1 MTIAFQYIKGPV
13 TAMPIRK
20 KDRTFDAILDEID
33 FDNVP
38 ISYIK
43 QINLIL
49 DGNSIVKIDQN
60 ALRSVKSMDDLME
73 SATLQPY
80 VDRVQDVEILIDND
94 KLKKDVMGVIRPFLG
109 KWFKD
114 D

>member
-1 MTIAFQYIKGPV
+1 MTISFQYIKGPV

-49 DGNSIVKIDQN
+49 DKNSIVKIDQQ

-73 SATLQPY
+73 SVTLQPY

-94 KLKKDVMGVIRPFLG
+94 KLKKDVMSVIKPLLG

>member
-73 SATLQPY
+73 SVTLQPY

>member
-1 MTIAFQYIKGPV
+1 VTISFTVIKRPV
-13 TAMPIRK
+13 TAMPIRR

-38 ISYIK
+38 IGYIK

-49 DGNSIVKIDQN
+49 DGNSIVKIDQD
-60 ALRSVKSMDDLME
+60 ALRSVQSMDDLMA
-73 SATLQPY
+73 SVTLQPY
-80 VDRVQDVEILIDND
+80 VERIQDVEILIDND
-94 KLKKDVMGVIRPFLG
+94 KLKEDVMGVIKPLLG

>member
-1 MTIAFQYIKGPV
+1 MTISFQYIKGPV

-73 SATLQPY
+73 SVTLQPY